1 MSSSIISI
9 LFSSLFFL
17 LNFNLSA
24 ISAKSLPSHR
34 GNHQNKCSHALA
46 KVIYTPESCAYK
58 YLNKLRKKFLL
69 GTPLLF
75 TPQIDSF
82 IFNFEIVNR
91 ISVTIVDAMG
101 STTNYNYQTK
111 TKTSGQPVKY
121 LDTARSYINFPGFV
135 RQISSSSFYFTFV
148 VFSDNAE
155 VLSVTFTLPISQDPI
170 VC

>member
-1 MSSSIISI
+1 MSSSLISI

-17 LNFNLSA
+17 LTFNFSL
-24 ISAKSLPSHR
+24 IFAKSFTSH
-34 GNHQNKCSHALA
+34 QENKCSRALDNI
-46 KVIYTPESCAYK
+46 IYTPESCAYK
-58 YLNKLRKKFLL
+58 YLDKLRKKFLL
-69 GTPLLF
+69 EAPLLF

-82 IFNFEIVNR
+82 IFNFENNNQ
-91 ISVTIVDAMG
+91 ISVTIIDAMG

-148 VFSDNAE
+148 VFSVNAE
-155 VLSVTFTLPISQDPI
+155 MLSVTFSLPISQDPI
-170 VC
+170 FC